1 MLLCCPCICY
11 SLQWVQYLVV
21 PYHYLDKWRLSYC
34 EVPDW
39 HHLERD
45 AQSRKYKF
53 QSEIHEWVCADQAII
68 TILAEPLQDA
78 SFNQPSPNSFND
90 IQEHF
95 SKQVGKINRIG
106 HLQIG
111 LRPTDLPGIVLL
123 HHCGIRFIRAKQFRI
138 CKSIMPGLQL
148 HVNDNSKTVHWD
160 NNGRILP
167 WNLTDPRGI
176 YNHLLHPVLGMFL
189 HV

>member
-1 MLLCCPCICY
+1 MAQGSNWRLNAILEETTWEENSWVCKTHAYAASTNFMLLCCPCICY

-111 LRPTDLPGIVLL
+111 LRPADLPGIVLL
-123 HHCGIRFIRAKQFRI
+123 HHCGIRFIRVKQFRI
-138 CKSIMPGLQL
+138 CKSIMP
-148 HVNDNSKTVHWD
+148 
-160 NNGRILP
+160 R
-167 WNLTDPRGI
+167 
-176 YNHLLHPVLGMFL
+176 F
-189 HV
+189 